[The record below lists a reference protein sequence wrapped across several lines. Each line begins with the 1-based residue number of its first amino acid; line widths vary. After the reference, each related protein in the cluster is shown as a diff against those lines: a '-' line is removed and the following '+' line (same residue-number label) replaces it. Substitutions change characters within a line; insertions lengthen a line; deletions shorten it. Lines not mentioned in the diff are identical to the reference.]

1 MGLQETQLQNDEEA
15 VIALVSLTESW
26 VNPFAISNNPM
37 SISIAR
43 AFSNLNKKKEI
54 RSRSVIRQA
63 DRAISSRIIVM
74 AQNHNLHM
82 AEVLS
87 DPLGPL
93 P

>member
-1 MGLQETQLQNDEEA
+1 MDSRLELLRKKTKRL
-15 VIALVSLTESW
+15 ES
-26 VNPFAISNNPM
+26 NPQIKKFHDPIKLNKLK
-37 SISIAR
+37 
-43 AFSNLNKKKEI
+43 AFSNLSKKKEI